1 MRNLF
6 NMDNPLFQTLGKLAD
21 LMILN
26 LVFLIC
32 CIPVVTIGASLTAL
46 NYVTLKLAEKEEG
59 YIVKGFFKSFKEN
72 FKQSTIIWLI
82 MLVVGIVLGLDIYIM
97 SQGTGTFYK
106 VFNILLLI
114 LVFVYYMVYTYVFP
128 ILARFY
134 NTTKATFKN
143 ALIMSIADFPR
154 TLIMMVIPV
163 AAVIITVFNSYTLM
177 YGILVWIMFGF
188 SMVAFV
194 NCLFMKKVFAKYMP
208 KDEDADKD
216 PDEWVVE
223 ELPQEGEENEEAA
236 ELTEAEE
243 TEEPAE
249 LTDGE

>member
-26 LVFLIC
+26 IVFIIC

-82 MLVVGIVLGLDIYIM
+82 MLVLGIVLGLDVYIM
-97 SQGTGTFYK
+97 SESKGTFFT
-106 VFNILLLI
+106 VIRILLFI
-114 LVFVYYMVYTYVFP
+114 LLFLYYMIYTYVFP
-128 ILARFY
+128 VLARFY

-143 ALIMSIADFPR
+143 AFIMAIVDFPR
-154 TLIMMVIPV
+154 TLLMMIIPV
-163 AAVIITVFNSYTLM
+163 LAVVATFLHTYTIVYGSLIWLM
-177 YGILVWIMFGF
+177 AGF
-188 SMVAFV
+188 SGVAYI
-194 NCLFMKKVFAKYMP
+194 NCLFMKKVLAKYMP
-208 KDEDADKD
+208 QEEESD
-216 PDEWVVE
+216 PDAWSVE
-223 ELPQEGEENEEAA
+223 ETAPEDSEEDFVSE
-236 ELTEAEE
+236 
-243 TEEPAE
+243 EEPAV
-249 LTDGE
+249 LIDGE

>member
-6 NMDNPLFQTLGKLAD
+6 NMDNPLFQTLGRLAD
-21 LMILN
+21 LMIVN
-26 LVFLIC
+26 IVFLIC

-82 MLVVGIVLGLDIYIM
+82 MLAVGIVLGLDMYIM
-97 SQGTGTFYK
+97 SAGTGTFYT
-106 VFNILLLI
+106 VFRILLFILI
-114 LVFVYYMVYTYVFP
+114 FVYYMIYTYIFP
-128 ILARFY
+128 LLARFY

-143 ALIMSIADFPR
+143 SLIMAIADFPR
-154 TLIMMVIPV
+154 TLAMMIIPILAG
-163 AAVIITVFNSYTLM
+163 AATFLTSYTIM
-177 YGILVWIMFGF
+177 YGILIWIMFGF
-188 SMVAFV
+188 SLVAYV

-208 KDEDADKD
+208 KEDEQD
-216 PDEWVVE
+216 PDAWTVE
-223 ELPQEGEENEEAA
+223 ELPQEGEE
-236 ELTEAEE
+236 AEE
-243 TEEPAE
+243 TEEPAA